1 MTNFFRK
8 DFPPQSKAQFPPDEV
23 YITDMYDHDEFPW
36 RITEEI
42 EPKHIR
48 NYAESEYQ
56 YDSGSDDEP
65 KENESIHRRHT
76 RKMKGGEK
84 KSERK
89 FTVVLFGCNDQGQ
102 SVAIHSIRNS
112 AHLWVGPFR
121 DEKTPEECIKMV
133 KNLLRESLPRKYE
146 SHVICSMDRRIDF
159 VGINSV
165 QNFVRID
172 CYSLKSFY
180 KVRYS
185 KWIKYGLKSYESNL
199 DPLIKYIHSLP
210 FKGSEHKGIFWVKTT
225 NMKPV
230 KTKMTRC
237 DLEYWCETSKIQVIE
252 ERVNVGKFLVLS
264 FDIESYSEDWKFANN
279 YRFEEY
285 VIMISA
291 IFQYYGDK
299 NPVLRICFVFD
310 ERYEGPEVVERKY
323 VDNNVEY
330 TIITVYTRKRD
341 ILISKFFESFR
352 DMSPE
357 LWTGYNIFGYDLH
370 MLYVCAKKYGV
381 WNYCSMMGKMIGK
394 PTYLYHDKLRSSG
407 IGEFNIVFP
416 DFKGTP
422 PIDMLVA
429 VRSGFEKFISYKLN
443 YIAKKKLNLEK
454 KDISYSQM
462 FWLYWIG
469 KTDDI
474 IEYNDYDSFL
484 NWKIFDSFKIAINN
498 IALCNLCGVSLRSRY
513 LRGKCYGIH
522 GKIINYTKGS
532 NMIVPDIKKKHEE
545 TTDDDEE
552 TYGGG
557 TVLDA
562 KRGYYGKKK
571 TGNPDDDLYVIVL
584 DFTSLYPSVKI
595 SYNLGHDT
603 VYNGVPPE
611 NEKHN
616 YDLYQVN
623 IKGVVHDVYVAKKS
637 FRKSVLVELLI
648 SMLNKRKEYQA
659 EMKKQTDPAVIT
671 AYDSLQNEAKMFNN
685 SEYGTTGSPTSTL
698 AHQYLAPLVTMLAGC
713 ALMKA
718 IEITRKHFEDRGD
731 WYDIIYGDTDS
742 LFLLT
747 NGHVLK
753 KGPHKPRDYTEAER
767 KKVETIENH
776 PKLCPAKIAHVLN
789 AKAKGEE
796 VIADINK
803 YYKDANLDGMGI
815 KYEKV
820 YVDLSLHKKKRYI
833 GTKFEDGPV
842 MKEIET
848 RGLETKRR
856 ETSPYAAK
864 MLETCHHDV
873 FNERDYIET
882 IRSFVKNLYKAPVDQ
897 LTMTKNVKSSGSYK
911 IGLPAHGVLVEKM
924 IERDPTTAPQINERV
939 AYVFQKLPFQQVKY
953 NGKFIK
959 LKDELVLKIKKQY
972 MILKRDETGKPKIFN
987 GEIYSYA
994 EVDVCT
1000 KPVKWSDVITRIE
1013 DVNYVK
1019 MNEIKIDYDMFIEKE
1034 LIVRIART
1042 IKQNEGSVRGE
1053 HIFRKLISELE
1064 LTRHNIKKGLDT
1076 FKDEKPAKK
1085 KKSKKNSSV

>member
-1 MTNFFRK
+1 MVQFFRRDYK
-8 DFPPQSKAQFPPDEV
+8 PQTNAQFPPNEV

-36 RITEEI
+36 RIMEEI
-42 EPKHIR
+42 GPKHIKH
-48 NYAESEYQ
+48 YAESEYQ

-65 KENESIHRRHT
+65 KENDSIHRRHT
-76 RKMKGGEK
+76 RRSKGGEK

-89 FTVVLFGCNDQGQ
+89 FTVILFGCNEQGQ
-102 SVAIHSIRNS
+102 SVAIHSVRNS
-112 AHLWVGPFR
+112 AHFWVGPFK
-121 DEKTPEECIKMV
+121 DEKSPEECIKTV
-133 KNLLRESLPRKYE
+133 KSLLRESIPKKYE
-146 SHVICSMDRRIDF
+146 NHVICSMDRRIDF
-159 VGINSV
+159 VGINSP
-165 QNFVRID
+165 QNFVKID

-180 KVRYS
+180 KARYS
-185 KWIKYGLKSYESNL
+185 KWAKYGLKSYESNL
-199 DPLIKYIHSLP
+199 DPLIKYIHTLP
-210 FKGSEHKGIFWVKTT
+210 FKGSDHKGIFWVKTD

-237 DLEYWCETSKIQVIE
+237 DLEYWTETSKIEVIE
-252 ERVNVGKFLVLS
+252 DRVNVGKFLVLS
-264 FDIESYSEDWKFANN
+264 FDIESYSEDWKFKNN
-279 YRFEEY
+279 ERFEEY
-285 VIMISA
+285 VFMISA
-291 IFQYYGDK
+291 IFKYYGDPD
-299 NPVLRICFVFD
+299 PVLRICFVFD

-323 VDNNVEY
+323 KDEKSEY
-330 TIITVYTRKRD
+330 TVVTVYTRKRET
-341 ILISKFFESFR
+341 LLTNFFDAFR

-357 LWTGYNIFGYDLH
+357 LWTGYNIFGYDLN
-370 MLYVCAKKYGV
+370 MIYICARKYGV
-381 WNYCSMMGKMIGK
+381 WDYCSRCGKIIGK

-429 VRSGFEKFISYKLN
+429 VRSGFEKFISYKLDF
-443 YIAKKKLNLEK
+443 IAKQKLKLQK
-454 KDISYSQM
+454 KDISYTQM
-462 FWLYWIG
+462 FWLYWLG
-469 KTDDI
+469 LTDEI
-474 IEYNDYDSFL
+474 VEYNDYDSFL
-484 NWKIFDSFKIAINN
+484 NWKIFDCFKIAINN
-498 IALCNLCGVSLRSRY
+498 IALCNLCGVPLRSRY

-532 NMIVPDIKKKHEE
+532 NMIVPDIKKRQEE
-545 TTDDDEE
+545 ETDDDEE

-603 VYNGVPPE
+603 VYNGVPPDDQ
-611 NEKHN
+611 KKF
-616 YDLYQVN
+616 YDMYEVK
-623 IKGVVHDVYVAKKS
+623 IKGVTHEVYVAKKS
-637 FRKSVLVELLI
+637 FRKSVLVDLLV

-659 EMKKQTDPAVIT
+659 EMKKHTDPAVIT

-698 AHQYLAPLVTMLAGC
+698 AHQFLAPLVTMLAGC

-753 KGPHKPRDYTEAER
+753 KGPHKPRPYTDAER
-767 KKVETIENH
+767 KKVELVPDH
-776 PKLCPAKIAHVLN
+776 PKLCPEKIAHILN

-803 YYKDANLDGMGI
+803 YYKDAGLDGMGI

-820 YVDLSLHKKKRYI
+820 YADLSLHKKKRYI

-864 MLETCHHDV
+864 MLETCHKDV
-873 FNERDYIET
+873 FDERNYLDT
-882 IRSFVKNLYKAPVDQ
+882 IRSYVKNLAVAPIEQ
-897 LTMTKNVKSSGSYK
+897 LTMSKNVKSNTSYK
-911 IGLPAHGVLVEKM
+911 VGIPAHGVLVEKM
-924 IERDPTTAPQINERV
+924 IERDPTTAPQINERIV
-939 AYVFQKLPFQQVKY
+939 YVFQKLPFQQVKY
-953 NGKFIK
+953 NGKLIK
-959 LKDELVLKIKKQY
+959 LKDELVPKVNKQY
-972 MILKRDETGKPKIFN
+972 MILQRDENGKPKIFN

-994 EVDVCT
+994 EIDVSA
-1000 KPVKWSDVITRIE
+1000 KPAKWSDVIIRIE
-1013 DVNYVK
+1013 DINYMK
-1019 MNEIKIDYDMFIEKE
+1019 MNELSVDYNMFIEKE
-1034 LIVRIART
+1034 LLVRIART

-1053 HIFRKLISELE
+1053 HIFRQLILE
-1064 LTRHNIKKGLDT
+1064 LDLATHDIKRGLDT
-1076 FKDEKPAKK
+1076 FKEEKPAKK
-1085 KKSKKNSSV
+1085 KVPKKKV